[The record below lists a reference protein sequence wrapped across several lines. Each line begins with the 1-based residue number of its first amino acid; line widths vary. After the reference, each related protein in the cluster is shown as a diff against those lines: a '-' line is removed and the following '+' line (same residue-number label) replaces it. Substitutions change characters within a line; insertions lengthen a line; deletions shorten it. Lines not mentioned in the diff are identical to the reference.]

1 MKKILFSVAFLAFI
15 VSDSYAD
22 VTIKKVNGG
31 RNG

>member
-1 MKKILFSVAFLAFI
+1 MKNIVFCCFLAFI